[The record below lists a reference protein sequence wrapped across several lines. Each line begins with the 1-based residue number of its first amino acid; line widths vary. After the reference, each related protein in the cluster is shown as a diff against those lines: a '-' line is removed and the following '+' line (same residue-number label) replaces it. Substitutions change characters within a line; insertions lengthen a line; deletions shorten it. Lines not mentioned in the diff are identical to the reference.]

1 MRASIGGWRL
11 WRRRPTNRDESRY
24 WVGVVFGA
32 ALFLSLG
39 LNALVWAVLPEAN
52 DRPPQR
58 VELVIP
64 PGTAQRVAAGEAG
77 PSIPASLIFVVGDTL
92 VIRNEDAVDHQIG
105 PFWIPTG
112 TSVSQL
118 LEGATRLTASC
129 TVRPERS
136 IGLEVWPRVSI
147 AQKILL
153 VVLGGVLFG
162 GLASFFLLAYRWG
175 QAESSDSAV
184 SGQVKPV
191 SKLSP

>member
-1 MRASIGGWRL
+1 
-11 WRRRPTNRDESRY
+11 
-24 WVGVVFGA
+24 
-32 ALFLSLG
+32 
-39 LNALVWAVLPEAN
+39 
-52 DRPPQR
+52 
-58 VELVIP
+58 
-64 PGTAQRVAAGEAG
+64 AAGEAV